1 MQIELLKP
9 HTHAG
14 VHHAAGDRFSL
25 DDAQA
30 LWLISLGVAHAAS
43 STPFEKAEKTEKLP
57 ARPPLKE
64 QNTP

>member
-30 LWLISLGVAHAAS
+30 RWLISLGVARAAS
-43 STPFEKAEKTEKLP
+43 STPFETAEKTEKRP
-57 ARPPLKE
+57 ARNEEKN
-64 QNTP
+64 Q